1 MLLIYAALPSSS
13 LNPSSICINISLV
26 TAGVSA
32 AMNELRP
39 CAPLSLKHVL
49 AQELIKGLQAVSDSL
64 LLYNT
69 TRVLR
74 ANESGLFLSLC
85 RAFIE
90 VLYNL
95 VTVFFRVTRS
105 LFLIGGDMHLSINY
119 FVLITFFWYYGGTG
133 KFNSSSSPLVHANP
147 CGFLNTSYWIS
158 ANSIYR
164 LLILIVLH
172 VLGVAIL
179 VEQLLLWMQRTFMME
194 SDA

>member
-1 MLLIYAALPSSS
+1 MKTFIVDASFLVCFLIYAASPFSS
-13 LNPSSICINISLV
+13 LNPLSICIDISLV
-26 TAGVSA
+26 AAGVSA

-90 VLYNL
+90 VLYN
-95 VTVFFRVTRS
+95 VTRS
-105 LFLIGGDMHLSINY
+105 LFLI
-119 FVLITFFWYYGGTG
+119 
-133 KFNSSSSPLVHANP
+133 
-147 CGFLNTSYWIS
+147 
-158 ANSIYR
+158 
-164 LLILIVLH
+164 
-172 VLGVAIL
+172 
-179 VEQLLLWMQRTFMME
+179 
-194 SDA
+194 